1 MSVTLS
7 LRSVALA
14 AAALPLVACDALP
27 PIDVPFE
34 GSFTFAACPV
44 GEVTCP
50 ELPAP
55 PSIPGVSDFNL
66 ADSPEFKDAGGAL
79 DKIEK
84 AEITEL
90 TLSITEGEANFDWLN
105 TITFQAAT
113 TDDSLPAI
121 DIAKLELRAEDKGAK
136 TITLTPTGADLSE
149 YVKGG
154 ALLIS
159 AKPSGRLPATE
170 STLKVAGV
178 LAVTF
183 GL

>member
-27 PIDVPFE
+27 PIDVPFDGE
-34 GSFTFAACPV
+34 FTFAACPV
-44 GEVTCP
+44 DAIECP
-50 ELPAP
+50 ELPAAP
-55 PSIPGVSDFNL
+55 PIPGVSDFSL

-84 AEITEL
+84 VELTEL

-105 TITFQAAT
+105 TISFQAAT
-113 TDDSLPAI
+113 TDDSLPPI
-121 DIAKLELRAEDKGAK
+121 DIAKLELRAEDKGGAS
-136 TITLTPTGADLSE
+136 ISLTPTGADIAE
-149 YVKGG
+149 YIKGG
-154 ALLIS
+154 AMVIS
-159 AKPSGRLPATE
+159 AKPAGRLPATE
-170 STLKVAGV
+170 SNIKVAGV
-178 LAVTF
+178 FAVTF